1 MTRCPRCPRCQGT
14 IFYADDACV
23 TCLYCGETI
32 RDEPTTGE
40 RLESNSK
47 PEWAGPD
54 DERIAYGPRLA
65 IEAPSAVTARVLA
78 AIREAN
84 GG

>member
-1 MTRCPRCPRCQGT
+1 MTRCPRCDGT
-14 IFYADDACV
+14 IVDSDGTFASCV
-23 TCLYCGETI
+23 MCGETI

-40 RLESNSK
+40 KLESNAT

-54 DERIAYGPRLA
+54 DERVSYGPRMA
-65 IEAPSAVTARVLA
+65 IEAPADVTARVLA
-78 AIREAN
+78 AIRREAN

>member
-1 MTRCPRCPRCQGT
+1 MTRCPRCRGNIFDSDGT
-14 IFYADDACV
+14 FASCV
-23 TCLYCGETI
+23 LCGETI

-40 RLESNSK
+40 KMASNAT

-54 DERIAYGPRLA
+54 DERVAYGPRLT

-78 AIREAN
+78 AIRGAN